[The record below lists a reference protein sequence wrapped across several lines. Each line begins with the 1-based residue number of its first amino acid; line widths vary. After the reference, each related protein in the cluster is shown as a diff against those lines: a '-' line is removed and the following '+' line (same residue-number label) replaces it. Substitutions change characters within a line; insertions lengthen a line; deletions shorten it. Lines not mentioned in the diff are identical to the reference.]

1 LFAFERDSQWFYG
14 IKSNISL
21 KRRFK
26 VVKLDVP
33 PKAFHGGKTEWY
45 RSTAGEAYLDFS
57 ANLNPFPPRIAW
69 KPDMDR
75 ILEYPDDSYVRLK
88 EAIAHITGR
97 STDEISVGNG
107 SAEIIRSLCHC
118 VIRPGDVARIE
129 SPTFGEY
136 ALSVEL
142 AGGTVVSHGKGAIL
156 RFLCNPNNPTGYL
169 YGRTDIMA
177 IIDECEENDQILCVD
192 EAFIDLSDPGQSII
206 DIESP
211 NLFVL
216 RSLTKSYAVPG
227 LRIGFACGS
236 SELCTCTEVMRA
248 PWSVNV
254 FAEDYA
260 IQALEQHGELERS
273 RHLITREREW
283 LYHQFDHLGIGYHPS
298 ATNFILL
305 DIGRPSHEITRE
317 MMACGILV
325 RDCASFGLE
334 QSIRVAVRTREEN
347 IRLVEAFE
355 KCLH

>member
-1 LFAFERDSQWFYG
+1 M
-14 IKSNISL
+14 
-21 KRRFK
+21 
-26 VVKLDVP
+26 VKFDVP

-45 RSTAGEAYLDFS
+45 RCTAGETYLDFS
-57 ANLNPFPPRIAW
+57 ANLNPFPPKIAW

-97 STDEISVGNG
+97 CTDEISVGNG
-107 SAEIIRSLCHC
+107 SAEIIRSICHC
-118 VIRPGDVARIE
+118 VIRPGDAARIE
-129 SPTFGEY
+129 PPTFGEY

-142 AGGTVVSHGKGAIL
+142 AGGTVVSHGEEAVL
-156 RFLCNPNNPTGYL
+156 RFLCNPNNPTGHL
-169 YGRTDIMA
+169 LGREA
-177 IIDECEENDQILCVD
+177 ISAMVDECEEKDQILCVD
-192 EAFIDLSDPGQSII
+192 EAFIDLSDPGQSVI
-206 DIESP
+206 DRESP

-216 RSLTKSYAVPG
+216 RSLTKSYAIPG

-236 SELCTCTEVMRA
+236 PELCACTEVMRA

-260 IQALEQHGELERS
+260 IQALMHHRELERS
-273 RHLITREREW
+273 RHLITCEREW
-283 LYHQFDHLGIGYHPS
+283 LCQQFDHLGIEYLPS
-298 ATNFILL
+298 ATNYILL
-305 DIGRPSHEITRE
+305 NMNRPSHEIARE
-317 MMACGILV
+317 MMRYGLLV

-347 IRLVEAFE
+347 TRLVEAFE